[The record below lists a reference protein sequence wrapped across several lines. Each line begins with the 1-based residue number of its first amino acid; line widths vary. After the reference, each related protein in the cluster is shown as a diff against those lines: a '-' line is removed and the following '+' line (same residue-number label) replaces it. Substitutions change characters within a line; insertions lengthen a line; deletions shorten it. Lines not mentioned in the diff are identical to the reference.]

1 MSYPSPCCLFATSPQ
16 FECWNRLT
24 SRGHYTFDEIIIFSR
39 NLILLWTGFEKV
51 CYWFSD
57 IPLRQRVCIPYTG
70 LFRNVRSV
78 YSLYHA
84 VEVKPVIHLG
94 PVSIE
99 KSHPRVTH
107 LSWASQLFIHFLTKR
122 VERRKKSCL
131 CKKGDPRSRVTL
143 GHPFFRGG
151 ITLCPPPPS
160 KPGKFS
166 QGETIRACAGT
177 VGSGEKVIF
186 AKADL
191 AGRVTF
197 FSP

>member
-1 MSYPSPCCLFATSPQ
+1 MGEGGLGVPIVECDVSPWATRVLAVSLQRPHSLSV
-16 FECWNRLT
+16 WNRLT

-107 LSWASQLFIHFLTKR
+107 LSWTSQLFIHFLTKS
-122 VERRKKSCL
+122 VERRNRKLSL
-131 CKKGDPRSRVTL
+131 QEGWS
-143 GHPFFRGG
+143 
-151 ITLCPPPPS
+151 
-160 KPGKFS
+160 
-166 QGETIRACAGT
+166 A
-177 VGSGEKVIF
+177 
-186 AKADL
+186 
-191 AGRVTF
+191 
-197 FSP
+197 